1 GLAASRGN
9 PRSQIDDLSTELSR
23 SYRDQQT
30 WILKFHD
37 LVVTVTPTMLTA
49 ESSRFAHALQ
59 NLKLLALSFFFL
71 PLDTF
76 ILFFSYAIRILVAF
90 PATSHRAR
98 VRSTY
103 TRYFEPRTV
112 LVTGVG
118 MTKGLV
124 LARLFFIAGHNVIG
138 ADFEPPFLPITC
150 GHMSRSIK
158 AFHRLAKPD
167 GTREGSARYCQSILD
182 IVRKEKA
189 DLWVSCSGVASAV
202 EDGQAK
208 EMIELLTKCKAVQ
221 YNVATTQ
228 KLHEKHSFT
237 EYTKSLGLTVP
248 ETHTITSKTAA
259 LRVLEDVRPSGKK
272 FIMKFIGTDDSVRG
286 DMTLLPFD
294 SASATKAHISRLQ
307 ISESRP
313 WILQQF
319 IDGPEYC
326 THALVVRGEVKAF
339 TACPSAE
346 LLMHYE
352 ALPPDSSL
360 SRNMLRFTQEYAAS
374 DPENFTG
381 HLSFDFLVDRKEAE
395 RARRDPNMVVTL
407 YPIECNPRAHTAVA
421 LFNST
426 PEMIEKG
433 YMSLLEEP
441 TTPKEEGTNG
451 ASYTPP
457 VYPHQPG
464 KYYWIGHDLTTCVIL
479 PVLSLLKIHGNSF
492 GEAFE
497 HFGTFLEHLFLWRDG
512 TYEIWD
518 PLPAWWLYHV
528 YWPFQFAKSLV
539 TDFRWSRINV
549 STTKMFGC

>member
-1 GLAASRGN
+1 
-9 PRSQIDDLSTELSR
+9 
-23 SYRDQQT
+23 
-30 WILKFHD
+30 
-37 LVVTVTPTMLTA
+37 MLTA
-49 ESSRFAHALQ
+49 ESSRIAHALQ
-59 NLKLLALSFFFL
+59 NIKLIALSFFFL

-124 LARLFFIAGHNVIG
+124 LARLFFIAGHRVIG
-138 ADFEPPFLPITC
+138 ADFEPSFLPITC
-150 GHMSRSIK
+150 GHVSRSVQ

-167 GTREGSARYCQSILD
+167 GSREGTARYCQSILD
-182 IVRKEKA
+182 IVRKEKV

-208 EMIELLTKCKAVQ
+208 EMVELLTKCKAVQ

-228 KLHEKHSFT
+228 KLHEKHSFI

-248 ETHTITSKTAA
+248 DTHTITSKTAA
-259 LRVLEDVRPSGKK
+259 LRVLEDARPSGKK

-294 SASATKAHISRLQ
+294 SVSETKAHISRLQ

-360 SRNMLRFTQEYAAS
+360 SRSMLRFTQEYAAS

-381 HLSFDFLVDRKEAE
+381 HLSFDFLVDKKEAE
-395 RARRDPNMVVTL
+395 KAERNPDMVVTL

-433 YMSLLEEP
+433 YMSLLED
-441 TTPKEEGTNG
+441 EELRKQGQNG
-451 ASYTPP
+451 ASYKQPI
-457 VYPHQPG
+457 YPHQPE
-464 KYYWIGHDLTTCVIL
+464 KYYWIGHDLTTLVIL
-479 PVLSLLKIHGNSF
+479 PILSLLKLRRNSLHEAVENF
-492 GEAFE
+492 GI
-497 HFGTFLEHLFLWRDG
+497 FLEHLFFWKDG

-528 YWPFQFAKSLV
+528 YWPFQFAKAFL
-539 TDFRWSRINV
+539 TGTMWSRINV

>member
-1 GLAASRGN
+1 MVKG
-9 PRSQIDDLSTELSR
+9 
-23 SYRDQQT
+23 
-30 WILKFHD
+30 HD
-37 LVVTVTPTMLTA
+37 LVVTRTRRLHPLASAWSSFLEASLAPFPHAATMLTA

-59 NLKLLALSFFFL
+59 NVKLIALSFFFL

-76 ILFFSYAIRILVAF
+76 ILFFSYAVRILVAF

-138 ADFEPPFLPITC
+138 ADFEPPFLPIAC
-150 GHMSRSIK
+150 GHVSRSIK

-167 GTREGSARYCQSILD
+167 GTREGSSRYCQSILD
-182 IVRKEKA
+182 IVRKEKV

-294 SASATKAHISRLQ
+294 SVSATKAHISRLQ

-381 HLSFDFLVDRKEAE
+381 HLSFDFLVDHKDAE
-395 RARRDPNMVVTL
+395 RAKRDPNMVVTL

-433 YMSLLEEP
+433 YMSVLEEP
-441 TTPKEEGTNG
+441 TTPTKEGSNG

-457 VYPHQPG
+457 VYPHLPG
-464 KYYWIGHDLTTCVIL
+464 KYYWIGHDLTTSVIL
-479 PVLSLLKIHGNSF
+479 PILSLLKIHGNSF

-497 HFGTFLEHLFLWRDG
+497 HFGTFLEHLFFWRDG

-528 YWPFQFAKSLV
+528 YWPFQFAKSLL
-539 TDFRWSRINV
+539 TGFKWSRINV